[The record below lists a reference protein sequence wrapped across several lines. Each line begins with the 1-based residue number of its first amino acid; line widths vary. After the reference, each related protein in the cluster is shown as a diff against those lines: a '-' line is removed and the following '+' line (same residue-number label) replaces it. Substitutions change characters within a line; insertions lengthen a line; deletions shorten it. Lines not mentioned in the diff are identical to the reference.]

1 LRYLAILAILLAL
14 VFFMG
19 GGGER
24 GLRASRSVAI
34 VVVGFLVFVG
44 LFALLLG
51 DD

>member
-1 LRYLAILAILLAL
+1 MRYVAILGILLAL

-24 GLRASRSVAI
+24 GLQASRSIGI
-34 VVVGFLVFVG
+34 VVLGFLVFVG

>member
-1 LRYLAILAILLAL
+1 MRYLAILAILLAL

-24 GLRASRSVAI
+24 GLQASRSVFL
-34 VVVGFLVFVG
+34 VVLGFLLFVA

-51 DD
+51 R